1 MQMHDVHLRQE
12 WRCIPEVSVSE
23 IRKNRMPD
31 RNVRHFLIQETAGA
45 ACPHAEQKMC
55 CQGCSLRGI

>member
-55 CQGCSLRGI
+55 C

>member
-1 MQMHDVHLRQE
+1 MQMHDVHLRQG

-31 RNVRHFLIQETAGA
+31 RNVRHFLIQETADA
-45 ACPHAEQKMC
+45 ACGGYEAHFFQK
-55 CQGCSLRGI
+55 RR